1 MCACVRGSSRY
12 ISRFLFCLLC
22 VFPLGPRAK
31 TIFSRSPFFNTC
43 LEHDAQ
49 AEPVNT
55 AEFTHPRCLTRIFI
69 IVRCFACSHLW
80 PYILINGSQMSFT
93 KCTKRDNTSQVFFLF
108 FFWHLRRIQRVL
120 QLEAQSTCI
129 WGISESLTGLLAV
142 YLRRM
147 RIKRVLFCLL
157 LLFIQPDKNSTWL
170 KSRASENV
178 LPEQNSFQAVCLG
191 LGLGLGH
198 FVLW

>member
-1 MCACVRGSSRY
+1 MTFSFTLRNTLTHTFSRGKLWHFILAWRETQSREQGKIRTLAACFFLSICACVCVRGSSRY

-55 AEFTHPRCLTRIFI
+55 AEFTHPWCLTRIFI
-69 IVRCFACSHLW
+69 IVRCFACRHLW

-93 KCTKRDNTSQVFFLF
+93 KRTKARQQHLRF
-108 FFWHLRRIQRVL
+108 FFF
-120 QLEAQSTCI
+120 CI
-129 WGISESLTGLLAV
+129 SGEYSEFYS
-142 YLRRM
+142 
-147 RIKRVLFCLL
+147 
-157 LLFIQPDKNSTWL
+157 
-170 KSRASENV
+170 
-178 LPEQNSFQAVCLG
+178 
-191 LGLGLGH
+191 
-198 FVLW
+198 